1 MDAFML
7 KEDSMKVKTELLS
20 SLQAHLPAT
29 HDGLDLA
36 DSIIIEDE
44 HGGTLIVGSAAE
56 RYAPDTVKR
65 RGGQPA
71 QGSWRNFLRAAVA
84 HSLGEGQHEKTVG
97 FSAAASQI
105 EFFRGKDRPGVKTLT
120 EENYKLVRDA
130 VKSIRFKHDLNEAWK
145 TCELTIKETPVV
157 NFEAEAVVKGLPDR
171 YQTYLL
177 WQLGF
182 GDWQQLAMID
192 GRPEPTSMTLIDG
205 VSGAYEIFEQRT
217 GLSKANVRKAW
228 SEEKLPEKNAFSG
241 AKESAVELIYQC
253 LRSYFHSRIGFQLN
267 KIDKYRDRIA
277 HIVLSGGS
285 SKDNKILEVIG
296 QEVEAENFRL
306 IPIQKIMEQ
315 ENLLIKDPVFAT
327 ILGLIKQVDFAIDI
341 GNSYIKTGVKK

>member
-1 MDAFML
+1 MSIETKLL
-7 KEDSMKVKTELLS
+7 K

-29 HDGLDLA
+29 HDGLDLT

-44 HGGTLIVGSAAE
+44 HGGALIVGTAAE
-56 RYAPDTVKR
+56 RYSPDTVKR

-71 QGSWRNFLRAAVA
+71 QGSWRNFLRASVA
-84 HSLGEGQHEKTVG
+84 HALGEGQHEKSVG

-120 EENYKLVRDA
+120 EENYRLVREA
-130 VKSIRFKHDLNEAWK
+130 VKSIRFKYDLNESWK
-145 TCELTIKETPVV
+145 TCELSIRESPIV
-157 NFEAEAVVKGLPDR
+157 NFEAEAVVKALPSR

-192 GRPEPTSMTLIDG
+192 GRPEPTSMNLIDG

-217 GLSKANVRKAW
+217 GLSKANVSKAW
-228 SEEKLPEKNAFSG
+228 SEELLPEKNAFSG
-241 AKESAVELIYQC
+241 AKESAIDLIYQC

-296 QEVEAENFRL
+296 AEVEAENFKL
-306 IPIQKIMEQ
+306 IPIAKIMEQ
-315 ENLLIKDPVFAT
+315 ENLALKDPVFAT
-327 ILGLIKQVDFAIDI
+327 ILGLMTSVNFAIDI
-341 GNSYIKTGVKK
+341 GNSYIKTGVAR